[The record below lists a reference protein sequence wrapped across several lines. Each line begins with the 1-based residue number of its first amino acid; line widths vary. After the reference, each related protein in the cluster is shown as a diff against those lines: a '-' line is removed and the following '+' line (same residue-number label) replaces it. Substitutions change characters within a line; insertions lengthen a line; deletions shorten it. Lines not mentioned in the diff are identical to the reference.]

1 MTAMKER
8 AKAPGMSEADKLAAA
23 MEYAQKTLTG
33 ERGLALVFQRSP
45 KTGKSLTPGQIFAEV
60 DFDTLWGTD
69 FSEHLAEDDLER
81 TYLKGDKEAT
91 RTLIDEAIKY
101 LHEPGLKLASDR
113 IEVLIK
119 EFVVGVL
126 EDKRRDIARKRG
138 RKVEINTLRNRF
150 IVHVVKGVCTYG
162 FEPTRNEASRN
173 HESGCSIVAAVLAER
188 GLNLTEGAIAK
199 IWEKRLV

>member
-1 MTAMKER
+1 VGHR
-8 AKAPGMSEADKLAAA
+8 
-23 MEYAQKTLTG
+23 
-33 ERGLALVFQRSP
+33 FQ
-45 KTGKSLTPGQIFAEV
+45 Q
-60 DFDTLWGTD
+60 
-69 FSEHLAEDDLER
+69 HLAEDDLER

-138 RKVEINTLRNRF
+138 RKAEINVLRDRF
-150 IVHVVKGVCTYG
+150 IVHVVKGVCAFGRQKT
-162 FEPTRNEASRN
+162 ETR
-173 HESGCSIVAAVLAER
+173 
-188 GLNLTEGAIAK
+188 
-199 IWEKRLV
+199 